1 MVEETRRIEDEL
13 LGMIKKLEN
22 KINTKI
28 EFITTEINSKFE
40 EVNNKINITNI
51 KFDRFIETNEENKLK
66 IEKIDNLISSYNKT
80 RDMLLSQE
88 LKINTMSKDL
98 DNSKFKYDKL
108 ITDNLTVPGFIGDYC
123 KYHTLRDY
131 LVNNIKEMSILN
143 KYKEKTELDFKGYKN
158 KLESLITQFNTS
170 LTQYSNQQIQYV
182 NEAKEDI
189 KNKLSL
195 ELNVIDEKIQE
206 VRLENTKVGH
216 EWEEKSN
223 EIKID
228 IQNILK
234 LKSELNQNYKDE
246 INNIENKFNGFVEKF
261 NSFNNEYLKIKS
273 RFIELTEFIK
283 DVRFRKNLID
293 FDGIKKKEIDNLV
306 HKIDF
311 KKKKNEE
318 INLDKP
324 LDLDYNYF
332 TGKKE
337 DYELHEKQ
345 LIDEAKQIIEKEKE
359 ENENEKEK
367 ENENIINVNKNV
379 TPIDNKINV
388 INSNNNNE
396 NFINNNNNNET
407 LINNNNNDKLINNNN
422 EKLINADNVLINQN
436 NNKDIK
442 VFSERKKEVKNKIKI
457 DEKIVEMLK
466 NKEIKKEIKEEKKKE
481 ESKDDKNKKEIS
493 EEGNLE
499 HLLTIE
505 NVNSTQMSKK
515 NQLKKLVLISS
526 SSSGFKK
533 NDLKYSNSLL
543 NSPLF
548 NKKRNFHKRI
558 HSTYDISN
566 KEAKIVSLPY
576 PGVSDNSLGT
586 SYKKNFNETYYENFG
601 IEENKNSIYIKDK
614 NKEYNFNNSNIK
626 SQNNF
631 FPHILIKDKN
641 KEKNLSPLSN
651 SIIKRIKI
659 FDEIN

>member
-1 MVEETRRIEDEL
+1 
-13 LGMIKKLEN
+13 
-22 KINTKI
+22 
-28 EFITTEINSKFE
+28 
-40 EVNNKINITNI
+40 
-51 KFDRFIETNEENKLK
+51 
-66 IEKIDNLISSYNKT
+66 
-80 RDMLLSQE
+80 
-88 LKINTMSKDL
+88 
-98 DNSKFKYDKL
+98 
-108 ITDNLTVPGFIGDYC
+108 
-123 KYHTLRDY
+123 
-131 LVNNIKEMSILN
+131 
-143 KYKEKTELDFKGYKN
+143 
-158 KLESLITQFNTS
+158 
-170 LTQYSNQQIQYV
+170 
-182 NEAKEDI
+182 
-189 KNKLSL
+189 
-195 ELNVIDEKIQE
+195 
-206 VRLENTKVGH
+206 
-216 EWEEKSN
+216 
-223 EIKID
+223 
-228 IQNILK
+228 
-234 LKSELNQNYKDE
+234 
-246 INNIENKFNGFVEKF
+246 
-261 NSFNNEYLKIKS
+261 
-273 RFIELTEFIK
+273 
-283 DVRFRKNLID
+283 
-293 FDGIKKKEIDNLV
+293 
-306 HKIDF
+306 
-311 KKKKNEE
+311 
-318 INLDKP
+318 
-324 LDLDYNYF
+324 
-332 TGKKE
+332 
-337 DYELHEKQ
+337 
-345 LIDEAKQIIEKEKE
+345 
-359 ENENEKEK
+359 
-367 ENENIINVNKNV
+367 
-379 TPIDNKINV
+379 
-388 INSNNNNE
+388 
-396 NFINNNNNNET
+396 
-407 LINNNNNDKLINNNN
+407 
-422 EKLINADNVLINQN
+422 
-436 NNKDIK
+436 
-442 VFSERKKEVKNKIKI
+442 
-457 DEKIVEMLK
+457 MLK